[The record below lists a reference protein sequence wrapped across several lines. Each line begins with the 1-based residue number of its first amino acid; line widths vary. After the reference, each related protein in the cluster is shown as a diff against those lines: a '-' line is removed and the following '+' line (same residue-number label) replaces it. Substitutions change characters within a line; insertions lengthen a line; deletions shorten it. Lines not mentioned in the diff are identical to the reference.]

1 MPLAVIKDLFKI
13 YFHEMEKL
21 FPVESIFEELK
32 QRGFHQPENQFQRF
46 VVNINLQ
53 YAQKSFNYKEY
64 LKMKKKM
71 VSTSQATRFHKP
83 E

>member
-21 FPVESIFEELK
+21 FPVESIFKELK

-64 LKMKKKM
+64 LKMKKNG
-71 VSTSQATRFHKP
+71 FH
-83 E
+83 

>member
-64 LKMKKKM
+64 LKMKKKNG
-71 VSTSQATRFHKP
+71 FH
-83 E
+83 

>member
-21 FPVESIFEELK
+21 FPVESIFEDLK

-64 LKMKKKM
+64 LKMKKNG
-71 VSTSQATRFHKP
+71 FH
-83 E
+83 

>member
-64 LKMKKKM
+64 LKMKKNG
-71 VSTSQATRFHKP
+71 FH
-83 E
+83 

>member
-1 MPLAVIKDLFKI
+1 MPLAVIEDLFKI

-64 LKMKKKM
+64 LKMKKNG
-71 VSTSQATRFHKP
+71 FH
-83 E
+83 